1 MFHWKAFVQRWFGE
15 RVFTV
20 ALLSMTMTALVVA
33 AATQEVF
40 ANQEVLTLG
49 EAADFLRVKPEQVE
63 QLARQHRLPSRRIG
77 NNEWRF
83 SRTALLVW
91 LSGENSTSVNPVSSM
106 PPSLP
111 QAAAGS
117 KSSPVDSREDGI
129 GGTLPK
135 NAPLG
140 KNELPLIVGRGAGAS
155 PKTGASSESASGKT
169 PDTLGEKPD
178 LTTAEEVFLRD
189 QGILLKAGQLT
200 MEGNLFYSRSE
211 RQDLILSSDPSGP
224 DDPIPELATLEE
236 DTFLPNL
243 SLRYGLRDNLQLS
256 TSVPW
261 LHQKSTITTLSQR
274 TSASRTEWGDVT
286 IGVLGGI
293 VKEGLGYPNVILSL
307 EGRIP
312 TGESSYSV
320 GGSLALTKSLDPAV
334 LIANLSYLHTFS
346 EEFEDIS
353 RLEPENTI
361 AATFGYAYALND
373 TLTLSTAVSGVFTT
387 RTRFGN
393 ITFPSS
399 EQYSI
404 QFGLT
409 SLLTNKLYIEPV
421 VSFGLSG
428 VGSDVSFGVNLPY
441 TFNP

>member
-1 MFHWKAFVQRWFGE
+1 MFHRKAFVQRRFCE
-15 RVFTV
+15 RVSTV
-20 ALLSMTMTALVVA
+20 VLLSMTMTALVVA

-63 QLARQHRLPSRRIG
+63 QLARQHRLPGRRIG

-83 SRTALLVW
+83 SRTALLAW
-91 LSGENSTSVNPVSSM
+91 LSGEDSTSVSPVSSM
-106 PPSLP
+106 PPSRP

-117 KSSPVDSREDGI
+117 KSSPVDSREDAI
-129 GGTLPK
+129 GGTLPI

-140 KNELPLIVGRGAGAS
+140 EKELPLIVGRGAGAS
-155 PKTGASSESASGKT
+155 SKTVASPKSASGKT

-189 QGILLKAGQLT
+189 QGVLLKAGQLT
-200 MEGNLFYSRSE
+200 IEGDLFYSRSE
-211 RQDLILSSDPSGP
+211 LQDFIFNIGP
-224 DDPIPELATLEE
+224 DDVLDLGLATLKQ
-236 DTFLPNL
+236 DTLLPNL

-261 LHQKSTITTLSQR
+261 LYQKSTITSPSQR
-274 TSASRTEWGDVT
+274 TSTSRTEWGDVT
-286 IGVLGGI
+286 IAVLGGI

-320 GGSLALTKSLDPAV
+320 GGGLALTKSLDPAV
-334 LIANLSYLHTFS
+334 LIANLNYLHTFS

-353 RLEPENTI
+353 RLQAENTI

-399 EQYSI
+399 ERYSI

-409 SLLTNKLYIEPV
+409 SLLTNKLFIEPV
-421 VSFGLSG
+421 VSFALSG
-428 VGSDVSFGVNLPY
+428 AGSDVSFGVNLPY